1 MTATDFLY
9 ITFPVSGVKTWVFL
23 PPLTA
28 FVVSFFASMGGL
40 SGAFLLLPF
49 QMSVLHYT
57 APSVSGT
64 NQLFNIVA
72 IPSGVWRYA
81 KEKRMVWPLTGAVV
95 IGTLP
100 GVVIGAWLRVA
111 YLPDPKNFKFFAG
124 LVLLYV
130 GSKLLADICRKQA
143 TEQQGNTALHHA
155 AFAVTGSKFSLQRAE
170 FSFAG
175 QHYAFSV
182 PKIFLLC
189 FVVGIIGGIYGI
201 GGGAIIAPFMVAFF
215 QLPVHAVAGAALMGT
230 FITSVAGVLVYQ
242 LLSRFYPGMS
252 VAPDW
257 QLGFLFGIGG
267 FCGMYLGARCQKHV
281 PAKAIKLILCF
292 FVLIAAFSYIIAYLK

>member
-1 MTATDFLY
+1 MDYFLC
-9 ITFPVSGVKTWVFL
+9 TFPISGVTTWIFV

-28 FVVSFFASMGGL
+28 FIVSFFASMGGL

-49 QMSVLHYT
+49 QMSILHYT
-57 APSVSGT
+57 APSVSAT

-72 IPSGVWRYA
+72 IPSGVWRYT
-81 KEKRMVWPLTGAVV
+81 KERRMVWPLAGAVI

-100 GVVIGAWLRVA
+100 GVLIGAWLRLE
-111 YLPDPKNFKFFAG
+111 YLPDPKDFKLFAG

-130 GSKLLADICRKQA
+130 GSKLLADVFRKQA
-143 TEQQGNTALHHA
+143 AGQQDKAARTAFVA
-155 AFAVTGSKFSLQRAE
+155 DAVFSLQRAG

-175 QHYAFSV
+175 QSYSFSV
-182 PKIFLLC
+182 PWLVLLC
-189 FVVGIIGGIYGI
+189 FFVGIVGGIYGI

-215 QLPVHAVAGAALMGT
+215 QLPVYAVAGASLMGT
-230 FITSVAGVLVYQ
+230 LVTSIAGVLVYQ
-242 LLSRFYPGMS
+242 VLAAFYLGLS

-267 FCGMYLGARCQKHV
+267 FCGIYLGARCQKYV
-281 PAKAIKLILCF
+281 PAKAIKLVLSL
-292 FVLIAAFSYIIAYLK
+292 FVLFSAGSYLLAALR

>member
-1 MTATDFLY
+1 MTDQFLH
-9 ITFPVSGVKTWVFL
+9 ITFSVSGVTTWVFL

-28 FVVSFFASMGGL
+28 FAVSFFASMGGL

-49 QMSVLHYT
+49 QMSILHYT
-57 APSVSGT
+57 APSVSAT

-72 IPSGVWRYA
+72 IPSGVWRYT
-81 KEKRMVWPLTGAVV
+81 KERRMVWPLTGAVV

-100 GVVIGAWLRVA
+100 GVLIGAWLRLE

-130 GSKLLADICRKQA
+130 GSKLLADVFRKQ
-143 TEQQGNTALHHA
+143 TAGTQDK
-155 AFAVTGSKFSLQRAE
+155 AVRTAVVTDAVFSLQRAG

-175 QHYAFSV
+175 QSYSFSV
-182 PKIFLLC
+182 PWLMLLC
-189 FVVGIIGGIYGI
+189 FFVGIIGGIYGI

-215 QLPVHAVAGAALMGT
+215 QLPVYAVAGASLMGT
-230 FITSVAGVLVYQ
+230 LVTSVMGVIVYQ
-242 LLSRFYPGMS
+242 VLAAFYPGMS

-267 FCGMYLGARCQKHV
+267 FCGIYLGARCQKYV
-281 PAKAIKLILCF
+281 PAKAIKLVLSL
-292 FVLIAAFSYIIAYLK
+292 FVLFSAGSYLFAALR

>member
-1 MTATDFLY
+1 MGNVFHA
-9 ITFPVSGVKTWVFL
+9 TFPVSGVKTWIFL

-28 FVVSFFASMGGL
+28 FIVSFFASMGGL

-64 NQLFNIVA
+64 NQLFNVIA

-81 KEKRMVWPLTGAVV
+81 RERRMVWPLTAAVI

-100 GVVIGAWLRVA
+100 GVLIGAWLRLE
-111 YLPDPKNFKFFAG
+111 YLPDPKQFKLFVG

-130 GSKLLADICRKQA
+130 GSKLLVD
-143 TEQQGNTALHHA
+143 ALRQPTVQPVNIPLV
-155 AFAVTGSKFSLQRAE
+155 VTDSKFSLKQAE

-175 QHYAFSV
+175 QSYAFSV
-182 PKIFLLC
+182 PKIFSLC
-189 FVVGIIGGIYGI
+189 LIVGIIGGIYGI
-201 GGGAIIAPFMVAFF
+201 GGGAIIAPFMIALFR
-215 QLPVHAVAGAALMGT
+215 LPVHAVAGASLMGT
-230 FITSVAGVLVYQ
+230 FITSVAGVLIYQ
-242 LLSRFYPGMS
+242 TLAAFYPSMS

-257 QLGFLFGIGG
+257 QLGVLFGIGG
-267 FCGMYLGARCQKHV
+267 FCGMYLGARCQKYL
-281 PAKAIKLILCF
+281 PARTIKLILCF
-292 FVLIAAFSYIIAYLK
+292 FVLSTAFNYILSYSF

>member
-1 MTATDFLY
+1 MIDFLLV
-9 ITFPVSGVKTWVFL
+9 TFPVSGVTTWVFL

-81 KEKRMVWPLTGAVV
+81 RERRMVWPLTGAVV

-100 GVVIGAWLRVA
+100 GVVLGAWLRLE
-111 YLPDPKNFKFFAG
+111 YLPDPKNFKLFAG
-124 LVLLYV
+124 LVLLFV
-130 GSKLLADICRKQA
+130 GSRLLADLLRRKQA
-143 TEQQGNTALHHA
+143 AAQLGTAN
-155 AFAVTGSKFSLQRAE
+155 FAVTNSRFSLQRAE

-175 QHYAFSV
+175 QEHSFSV

-189 FVVGIIGGIYGI
+189 LLVGIIGGIYGI
-201 GGGAIIAPFMVAFF
+201 GGGAIIAPFMITFF

-230 FITSVAGVLVYQ
+230 FITSAAGVLVYQ
-242 LLSRFYPGMS
+242 LLARWYSGMS

-257 QLGFLFGIGG
+257 QLGLLFGLGG
-267 FCGMYLGARCQKHV
+267 FCGMYLGARCQKYL
-281 PAKAIKLILCF
+281 PAKLIKLLLAAA
-292 FVLIAAFSYIIAYLK
+292 VLLTACGYLAAGR

>member
-1 MTATDFLY
+1 MRDFLTV
-9 ITFPVSGVKTWVFL
+9 TFPVSGVTTSVFV

-49 QMSVLHYT
+49 QMSVLGYT

-81 KEKRMVWPLTGAVV
+81 RERRMVWPLTAAVV

-100 GVVIGAWLRVA
+100 GVAVGAWLRLE
-111 YLPDPKNFKFFAG
+111 YLPDPKTFKLFAG
-124 LVLLYV
+124 LVLLFV
-130 GSKLLADICRKQA
+130 GGRLLADFRRR
-143 TEQQGNTALHHA
+143 EQVAARAGTAGFTVA
-155 AFAVTGSKFSLQRAE
+155 ESSFSLQRAE

-175 QHYAFSV
+175 QRRSFSV
-182 PKIFLLC
+182 PKLCLLC
-189 FVVGIIGGIYGI
+189 LLVGIIGGIYGI
-201 GGGAIIAPFMVAFF
+201 GGGAIIAPFMVTFF

-230 FITSVAGVLVYQ
+230 FITSAAGVLVYQ
-242 LLSRFYPGMS
+242 LLSGFYPGVS

-257 QLGFLFGIGG
+257 QLGLLFGLGG
-267 FCGMYLGARCQKHV
+267 FCGMYLGARCQKYV
-281 PAKAIKLILCF
+281 PATLIKLLLAAA
-292 FVLIAAFSYIIAYLK
+292 VLITACGYLAAWLR

>member
-1 MTATDFLY
+1 MDYFLC
-9 ITFPVSGVKTWVFL
+9 TFPISGVTTWIFV

-28 FVVSFFASMGGL
+28 FIVSFFASMGGL

-49 QMSVLHYT
+49 QMSILHYT
-57 APSVSGT
+57 APSVSAT

-72 IPSGVWRYA
+72 IPSGVWRYTQ
-81 KEKRMVWPLTGAVV
+81 ERRMVWPLAGAVI

-100 GVVIGAWLRVA
+100 GVLIGAWLRLE
-111 YLPDPKNFKFFAG
+111 YLPDPKDFKLFAG

-130 GSKLLADICRKQA
+130 GSKLLADVFRKQA
-143 TEQQGNTALHHA
+143 AGQQDKAARTAFVA
-155 AFAVTGSKFSLQRAE
+155 DAVFSLQRAG

-175 QHYAFSV
+175 QSYSFSV
-182 PKIFLLC
+182 PWLVLLC
-189 FVVGIIGGIYGI
+189 FFVGIVGGIYGI

-215 QLPVHAVAGAALMGT
+215 RLPVYAVAGASLMGT
-230 FITSVAGVLVYQ
+230 LVTSIAGVLVYQ
-242 LLSRFYPGMS
+242 VLAAFYPGLS

-267 FCGMYLGARCQKHV
+267 FCGIYLGARCQKYV
-281 PAKAIKLILCF
+281 PAKAIKTVLSL
-292 FVLIAAFSYIIAYLK
+292 FVLFSAGSYLLAALR

>member
-1 MTATDFLY
+1 MSDFLTV
-9 ITFPVSGVKTWVFL
+9 TFPISGVTTSVFV

-28 FVVSFFASMGGL
+28 FAVSFFASMGGL

-49 QMSVLHYT
+49 QMSVLGYT
-57 APSVSGT
+57 SPSVSGT

-81 KEKRMVWPLTGAVV
+81 RERRMVWPLTAAVV

-100 GVVIGAWLRVA
+100 GVVIGAWLRLE
-111 YLPDPKNFKFFAG
+111 YLPDPKTFKLFAG
-124 LVLLYV
+124 LVLLFV
-130 GSKLLADICRKQA
+130 GSRLLADFRRRKQA
-143 TEQQGNTALHHA
+143 APTAGA
-155 AFAVTGSKFSLQRAE
+155 VEFAVADSSFSLQRAE

-175 QHYAFSV
+175 RQHSFSV

-189 FVVGIIGGIYGI
+189 LLVGIIGGIYGI
-201 GGGAIIAPFMVAFF
+201 GGGAIIAPFMITFF

-230 FITSVAGVLVYQ
+230 FITSAAGVLVYQ
-242 LLSRFYPGMS
+242 LLARFYPGVS

-257 QLGFLFGIGG
+257 QLGLLFGIGG
-267 FCGMYLGARCQKHV
+267 FCGMYLGARCQKYM
-281 PAKAIKLILCF
+281 PAKLIKLLLAAA
-292 FVLIAAFSYIIAYLK
+292 VLLTACGYLAA

>member
-1 MTATDFLY
+1 MIDHFLY
-9 ITFPVSGVKTWVFL
+9 ITFPVSSVTTWVFL

-49 QMSVLHYT
+49 QMSILHYT
-57 APSVSGT
+57 APSVSAT

-72 IPSGVWRYA
+72 IPSGVWRYT
-81 KEKRMVWPLTGAVV
+81 KERRMVWPLTGAVV

-100 GVVIGAWLRVA
+100 GVIIGAWLRLE

-130 GSKLLADICRKQA
+130 GSRLLTDAFRKQIIGKA
-143 TEQQGNTALHHA
+143 VRFA
-155 AFAVTGSKFSLQRAE
+155 AVSDSTFSLKRAG

-175 QHYAFSV
+175 QSYSFSV
-182 PKIFLLC
+182 PWLVLLC
-189 FVVGIIGGIYGI
+189 FFVGIIGGIYGI

-215 QLPVHAVAGAALMGT
+215 QLPVYAVAGASLMGT
-230 FITSVAGVLVYQ
+230 LVTSVVGVLVYQ
-242 LLSRFYPGMS
+242 VLAAYYPGMS

-267 FCGMYLGARCQKHV
+267 FCGIYLGARCQKYV
-281 PAKAIKLILCF
+281 PAKAIKLILSL
-292 FVLIAAFSYIIAYLK
+292 FVLFSAGSYLLASLR

>member
-1 MTATDFLY
+1 MNGFLQV
-9 ITFPVSGVKTWVFL
+9 TFPASGVTTSLLL

-28 FVVSFFASMGGL
+28 FAVSFFASMGGL

-81 KEKRMVWPLTGAVV
+81 RERRMVWPLTGAVV

-100 GVVIGAWLRVA
+100 GVVLGAWLRLE
-111 YLPDPKNFKFFAG
+111 YLPDPKTFKLFAG
-124 LVLLYV
+124 LVLLFV
-130 GSKLLADICRKQA
+130 GSRLLADLFRR
-143 TEQQGNTALHHA
+143 ERA
-155 AFAVTGSKFSLQRAE
+155 AAPNAVDFAVTGSRFSLQQAE

-175 QHYAFSV
+175 QQHSFSV

-189 FVVGIIGGIYGI
+189 LLVGIIGGIYGI
-201 GGGAIIAPFMVAFF
+201 GGGAIIAPFMISFF

-230 FITSVAGVLVYQ
+230 FITSAAGVLVYQ
-242 LLSRFYPGMS
+242 LLARFYPGVS

-257 QLGFLFGIGG
+257 QLGLLFGLGG
-267 FCGMYLGARCQKHV
+267 FCGMYLGARCQKYL
-281 PAKAIKLILCF
+281 PARLIKLLLAAA
-292 FVLIAAFSYIIAYLK
+292 VLFTACGYLAAWLQ

>member
-1 MTATDFLY
+1 MPRIMSTLLY
-9 ITFPVSGVKTWVFL
+9 VTFPVSGVKTWIFL

-28 FVVSFFASMGGL
+28 FIVSFFASMGGL

-64 NQLFNIVA
+64 NQLFNVVA

-81 KEKRMVWPLTGAVV
+81 RERRMVWPLTAAVV

-100 GVVIGAWLRVA
+100 GVLIGAWLRLE
-111 YLPDPKNFKFFAG
+111 YLPDPKQFKFFAG

-130 GSKLLADICRKQA
+130 GSKLLTDLLRQPAVQPVNVPLVVTDA
-143 TEQQGNTALHHA
+143 T
-155 AFAVTGSKFSLQRAE
+155 FSLQRAE

-175 QHYAFSV
+175 ENYSFSV
-182 PKIFLLC
+182 PKIFSLC
-189 FVVGIIGGIYGI
+189 FAVGIIGGIYGI

-215 QLPVHAVAGAALMGT
+215 RLPVHAVAGASLMGT
-230 FITSVAGVLVYQ
+230 FITSVAGVIIYQ
-242 LLSRFYPGMS
+242 LLSAFYPSMS

-257 QLGFLFGIGG
+257 QLGILFGLGG
-267 FCGMYLGARCQKHV
+267 FCGVYLGARCQKYL
-281 PAKAIKLILCF
+281 PARAIKLILCS
-292 FVLIAAFSYIIAYLK
+292 FVLLTSFSYLINFL